1 MKIIKTLTN
10 KVFLGETSHKSEV
23 KFENIHDNA
32 NSNSFMFV
40 TQSKISLDEKTVTK
54 ILKEVFEEKFKK
66 QEVSITKIIS
76 GHFTST
82 KKEI

>member
-1 MKIIKTLTN
+1 MKIIKI
-10 KVFLGETSHKSEV
+10 LGETWHKSEV

-32 NSNSFMFV
+32 NSNSFMIV
-40 TQSKISLDEKTVTK
+40 TQSKISLHEKTITK
-54 ILKEVFEEKFKK
+54 ILKEVFEEKFEK

-76 GHFTST
+76 GHFMST

>member
-1 MKIIKTLTN
+1 MKIIKI
-10 KVFLGETSHKSEV
+10 LGETWHKSEV

-32 NSNSFMFV
+32 NSNSFMIV
-40 TQSKISLDEKTVTK
+40 TQSKIEKAITK
-54 ILKEVFEEKFKK
+54 ILKEVFEEKFEK

-76 GHFTST
+76 GHFMST

>member
-1 MKIIKTLTN
+1 MKIIKI
-10 KVFLGETSHKSEV
+10 LGETWHKSEV

-32 NSNSFMFV
+32 NSNSFMIV
-40 TQSKISLDEKTVTK
+40 TQSKIEKTITK
-54 ILKEVFEEKFKK
+54 ILKEVFEEKFEK

-76 GHFTST
+76 GHFMST